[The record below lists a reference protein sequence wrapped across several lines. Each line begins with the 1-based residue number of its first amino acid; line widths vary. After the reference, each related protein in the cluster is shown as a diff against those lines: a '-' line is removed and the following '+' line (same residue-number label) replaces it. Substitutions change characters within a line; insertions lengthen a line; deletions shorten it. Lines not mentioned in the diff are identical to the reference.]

1 MIGFLHI
8 SDLYLRKSCAS
19 HGCLLT
25 TYKPWHWAQFGP
37 LFSLLL
43 THLGRGSME
52 AHAWDSG
59 TFVYRKKERERVAV
73 RDGGYSFCNTYLEIS
88 NVSSQMSKGE

>member
-1 MIGFLHI
+1 MIGFLHV

-19 HGCLLT
+19 HRCLFT
-25 TYKPWHWAQFGP
+25 TFKPWHWAAFGP

-43 THLGRGSME
+43 THLERGSME

-59 TFVYRKKERERVAV
+59 TLGSRKKGGDGVAV
-73 RDGGYSFCNTYLEIS
+73 
-88 NVSSQMSKGE
+88 Q